1 MTIPTSSR
9 RQRVIAI
16 ARRDLRVQLS
26 YQFQLFTTATSL
38 IFSILTFFFIG
49 KLVGNSPALAG
60 YSGGYFEFALVGLVV
75 MTMALTALTGFN
87 ASISREQS
95 TGTFEILLAG
105 ATPLGTLLGGSLI
118 VPLGLAAIEAAFFL
132 GVGWLISAGGL
143 NAIGML
149 LAIPPLILTVGS
161 FSAFGI
167 LSASFIVLT
176 KRGDPFTG
184 LLLQTTNLLAGAVFP
199 VALLPNWLQATAHL
213 FPAFYG
219 FNAMR
224 AVLLGGANFTDILDE
239 IGILIAFNI
248 VLFPLAMWVFRRA
261 LRMARVTG
269 TLGNV

>member
-1 MTIPTSSR
+1 MTAATSST
-9 RQRVIAI
+9 RQRVMAI

-38 IFSILTFFFIG
+38 IFSLLTFFFIG
-49 KLVGNSPALAG
+49 KLVGNSPTLAE
-60 YSGGYFEFALVGLVV
+60 YEGGYFEFALVGLVV
-75 MTMALTALTGFN
+75 MTFALTALTGFN

-95 TGTFEILLAG
+95 TGTFEILLSG

-118 VPLGLAAIEAAFFL
+118 VPLGLAAVQAVVFL
-132 GVGWLISAGGL
+132 GVGWVISAGGL
-143 NAIGML
+143 DGLGML
-149 LAIPPLILTVGS
+149 LAVPPLLLTVGS

-199 VALLPNWLQATAHL
+199 VALLPDVLQTVSHL

-224 AVLLGGANFTDILDE
+224 AVLLGGAGFADILDE
-239 IGILIAFNI
+239 IGILVAFNL

-269 TLGNV
+269 TLGNA